1 MFALSARQMAT
12 LFVIIIVA
20 FSKLLTGLFP
30 DLFPANEWLVY
41 QVWTVAIWLFVMF
54 LPKSVGTALK

>member
-30 DLFPANEWLVY
+30 DLFPAN
-41 QVWTVAIWLFVMF
+41 
-54 LPKSVGTALK
+54 

>member
-12 LFVIIIVA
+12 LFVIIVVA
-20 FSKLLTGLFP
+20 FSKLLTALFP
-30 DLFPANEWLVY
+30 DLFPADEWIVY

-54 LPKSVGTALK
+54 LPRNVGSAFK

>member
-12 LFVIIIVA
+12 LFVVVVVV
-20 FSKLLTGLFP
+20 FSKLMTGLFP
-30 DLFPANEWLVY
+30 DLFPADEWLVY

-54 LPKSVGTALK
+54 LPRNVGSAFK

>member
-12 LFVIIIVA
+12 LFVIIVVA

-30 DLFPANEWLVY
+30 DLFPADEWIVY
-41 QVWTVAIWLFVMF
+41 QVWTIAIWLFVMF
-54 LPKSVGTALK
+54 LPRNVGSAFK

>member
-1 MFALSARQMAT
+1 MFALSARQMTT

-30 DLFPANEWLVY
+30 DLFPENEWLVY

-54 LPKSVGTALK
+54 LPRSVGSAFK

>member
-30 DLFPANEWLVY
+30 DLFHANEWLVY

-54 LPKSVGTALK
+54 LPKSVGTAFK